1 MGQATSAGIPVVDE
15 KNKTKEEHMEG
26 QKSLFPKAEQ
36 VLGPLD
42 TYTTSLTERVFSAE
56 ETIIR
61 KKSEIVFLK
70 DELAR
75 TAKAIRIVRDELM
88 GGSDAKIVPA
98 GVQGILPAGEKEAP
112 KAKEA
117 KPVAPPA
124 KKKTLREKAED
135 LAKVKTA
142 KSKVDRTERLKKS
155 AHEQVKKVAGGRT
168 DLGMAAAAAE
178 D

>member
-1 MGQATSAGIPVVDE
+1 
-15 KNKTKEEHMEG
+15 MEG

-42 TYTTSLTERVFSAE
+42 TYTTSLTERIFSAE

-61 KKSEIVFLK
+61 KKSEIVYLK

-98 GVQGILPAGEKEAP
+98 GAQGILPAGEKEA
-112 KAKEA
+112 
-117 KPVAPPA
+117 KPIALPA
-124 KKKTLREKAED
+124 KKKTLREKAEE
-135 LAKVKTA
+135 LA
-142 KSKVDRTERLKKS
+142 KSKTLESKIDRAKRLKKS

-178 D
+178 G

>member
-1 MGQATSAGIPVVDE
+1 
-15 KNKTKEEHMEG
+15 MEG

-42 TYTTSLTERVFSAE
+42 TYSTSLNERVFSAE

-61 KKSEIVFLK
+61 KKAEIVFLK

-88 GGSDAKIVPA
+88 GGSDAKIVQPDA
-98 GVQGILPAGEKEAP
+98 QGILPAGEKEAAAP

-142 KSKVDRTERLKKS
+142 ESKVDRTERMKKV
-155 AHEQVKKVAGGRT
+155 AHEGVKKVAHGRT
-168 DLGMAAAAAE
+168 DLGMGIVPAAE
-178 D
+178 

>member
-1 MGQATSAGIPVVDE
+1 
-15 KNKTKEEHMEG
+15 MEG

-42 TYTTSLTERVFSAE
+42 TYSTNLTERVFSAE

-61 KKSEIVFLK
+61 KRAEIVFLK

-88 GGSDAKIVPA
+88 GGSDAKILQPGA
-98 GVQGILPAGEKEAP
+98 QGILPAGEKEAP

-142 KSKVDRTERLKKS
+142 ESKVDRTERM
-155 AHEQVKKVAGGRT
+155 KKVAHEGVKKIAHGRA
-168 DLGMAAAAAE
+168 DLGMGIVPAAE
-178 D
+178 